1 MTTETKY
8 GVKLDE
14 ALGKGLL
21 KRLPITFLPFV
32 NQQLAQWSTLFPNE
46 QRSTERLLL
55 YVADLSEEQA
65 RATFAHV
72 VALEE
77 KMEVRTWDF
86 STTEQT
92 ILNASL
98 LARSPYFQEWRQAVQ
113 QVFDAADAHAQAGAS
128 AERGGN
134 RLVVMS
140 FPQQLPVESAR
151 AWRRWNNAGRVVRL
165 DPGVNGPAGDV
176 MEQLLRGADGAPGL
190 LATVS
195 GRAGAVKADAWV
207 MGAGRSLVD
216 GLVDH
221 ADSSGGPN
229 AILLSNVR
237 LDMCREKFSHE
248 MNTMRKDIADAD
260 AVYDQ
265 LRKVNV
271 EPWCPSEVAGDTV
284 VREFVRSL
292 YLSGNGALIYGNSFV
307 QWASSEGLRRARPRL
322 LAAEFGARAKPK
334 PFTGVAVFD
343 DPDKVNPL
351 PSVEDLPG
359 SAMDAEMLALYVWL
373 AAMRYDEY
381 ARGTACVCV
390 AESLHEAYVVG
401 PAEFPLLQGD
411 KAVSVAA
418 LRTMLNAWMV

>member
-14 ALGKGLL
+14 ALGQGLL

-46 QRSTERLLL
+46 QRATERLLL
-55 YVADLSEEQA
+55 YVADLSDEQA
-65 RATFAHV
+65 REVFAGV

-77 KMEVRTWDF
+77 KMGVRTWDF

-98 LARSPYFQEWRQAVQ
+98 LARSPYFQQWRQAVQ
-113 QVFDAADAHAQAGAS
+113 QVFDAADAHAGAS

-151 AWRRWNNAGRVVRL
+151 AWRRWNNAGRIVAL
-165 DPGVNGPAGDV
+165 EPGGDAHAVGV

-195 GRAGAVKADAWV
+195 GRVGAVKADAWV
-207 MGAGRSLVD
+207 MDAGRSLVD
-216 GLVDH
+216 VLVDVP
-221 ADSSGGPN
+221 SSDGGRG
-229 AILLSNVR
+229 AILLSNGR

-271 EPWCPSEVAGDTV
+271 EGWCPSEVVEDKV

-359 SAMDAEMLALYVWL
+359 SAVDAEMLALYVWL

-390 AESLHEAYVVG
+390 AENLREAYVVG
-401 PAEFPLLQGD
+401 PTEFPLLQADG
-411 KAVSVAA
+411 AVSITNM
-418 LRTMLNAWMV
+418 RTMLTEWMG